1 MQKDNDKGF
10 ALLEILGGLVVIS
23 LLMPLFWSYIEDYL
37 NEMRNQSAA
46 FHADAYNTAARTYI
60 ADNNAR
66 LHSGTLPA
74 TFTADE
80 LIRKGYLKGL
90 NRSPFGQSYTTG
102 IRRNTS
108 TGRLEAL
115 TCSTGGEN
123 IKDDALRSIASLLP
137 GLGGFIGKNG
147 TATGVF
153 GGWTDKPGDYGLSC
167 NGGHIAIVMMGD
179 DLQESDRL
187 YRFQVPGRPELN
199 QMNTAINMGGNN
211 LNNAGNVNGQS
222 ATLKGDVT
230 SENGWLITKNDKGW
244 KNITYGGGFTMT
256 DSQWIR
262 AVGGKGIITSGEIKG
277 GKVSGGTVRSDGRL
291 STGEYLQLDKTAV
304 ANTKCSPDGLVGRD
318 SKGAILSCQS
328 GTWRKSNSGSTVITG
343 RIANGQQIPLP
354 TGFSASQCSWSVSNA
369 ENPQGWKPNYF
380 AGSVATYD
388 ANRIVKCGFYD
399 EYNFHKGT
407 FRADLTGKCS
417 YVVACQ
423 N

>member
-1 MQKDNDKGF
+1 DNDKGF

-74 TFTADE
+74 IFTADE

-199 QMNTAINMGGNN
+199 QMNTAI
-211 LNNAGNVNGQS
+211 
-222 ATLKGDVT
+222 
-230 SENGWLITKNDKGW
+230 
-244 KNITYGGGFTMT
+244 
-256 DSQWIR
+256 
-262 AVGGKGIITSGEIKG
+262 
-277 GKVSGGTVRSDGRL
+277 
-291 STGEYLQLDKTAV
+291 
-304 ANTKCSPDGLVGRD
+304 
-318 SKGAILSCQS
+318 
-328 GTWRKSNSGSTVITG
+328 
-343 RIANGQQIPLP
+343 
-354 TGFSASQCSWSVSNA
+354 
-369 ENPQGWKPNYF
+369 
-380 AGSVATYD
+380 
-388 ANRIVKCGFYD
+388 
-399 EYNFHKGT
+399 
-407 FRADLTGKCS
+407 
-417 YVVACQ
+417 
-423 N
+423 

>member
-211 LNNAGNVNGQS
+211 LNNAGNINGQS

-262 AVGGKGIITSGEIKG
+262 AVGGKGIITTGEIKG

-318 SKGAILSCQS
+318 SKGTILSCQS
-328 GTWRKSNSGSTVITG
+328 GSWRTIG
-343 RIANGQQIPLP
+343 
-354 TGFSASQCSWSVSNA
+354 
-369 ENPQGWKPNYF
+369 
-380 AGSVATYD
+380 
-388 ANRIVKCGFYD
+388 
-399 EYNFHKGT
+399 
-407 FRADLTGKCS
+407 
-417 YVVACQ
+417 
-423 N
+423 